1 MSKPVTVF
9 IAGAFDAL
17 HYGHINILKR
27 ARALGDELSV
37 GINDD
42 SYCAAKGPHR
52 PIDTASVRTKKL
64 IDTGLVDW
72 VYTFS
77 GSPLSLIKTLKP
89 DIIAVGD
96 DYTVETTV
104 GYPECVSWGGE
115 VIILPRTPHISTTAI
130 VEAIREYHDIPHE
143 QR

>member
-27 ARALGDELSV
+27 AQALGDELSV

-42 SYCAAKGPHR
+42 SYCAAKGPRR
-52 PIDTASVRTKKL
+52 PVDTASVRTKKL
-64 IDTGLVDW
+64 MATGLVDW

-77 GSPLSLIKTLKP
+77 GSPISLIKTLKP
-89 DIIAVGD
+89 DIIVVGD

-104 GYPECVSWGGE
+104 GYPECLAWGGK
-115 VIILPRTPHISTTAI
+115 ITILPRTPGISTTDL
-130 VEAIREYHDIPHE
+130 VETRREYHDIPHE